1 MTTAATAQAEG
12 TLRRDG
18 MIERY
23 GTCLA
28 LVALVVFFALAAP
41 NFASPGNLLNVLRQ
55 VSFLSIL
62 AVGFTLAL
70 VVAELD
76 LSFAN
81 VCSLA
86 AVAMGALLY
95 GGWPVALGLAVPIL
109 IGLAFGLANGL
120 AVTRFKIPSLI
131 ATLATGTIANG
142 AAFLLTGGVAFVG
155 RLPESVLALGR
166 GTIAGLPILVVWMIA
181 VAVLAQFVVRG
192 TRLGAHMLATGE
204 AEDAARLAG
213 IDVARMKM
221 LGLALSGL
229 LAGITAVLLVGALS
243 TAAPTMAYDFLMRA
257 IAAVL
262 IGMTT
267 IEPGRPNVP
276 GTVVGVLMIG
286 SLTNGL
292 VLMGAPYFIQDIV
305 LGAIILASVGLSAS
319 RLKRAAFGL
328 HK

>member
-1 MTTAATAQAEG
+1 MSNQATDQF
-12 TLRRDG
+12 L
-18 MIERY
+18 ERY

-28 LVALVVFFALAAP
+28 LALLFAVFALTAT
-41 NFASPGNLLNVLRQ
+41 NFLASGNLLNILRQ
-55 VSFLSIL
+55 VSFLAIL

-70 VVAELD
+70 IVAELD

-81 VCSLA
+81 VCSLG
-86 AVAMGALLY
+86 AVSMGGLLARDVS
-95 GGWPVALGLAVPIL
+95 VALAIAAPLVVGI
-109 IGLAFGLANGL
+109 AFGLANGI

-142 AAFLLTGGVAFVG
+142 GAFLITGGIAYVKRPPA
-155 RLPESVLALGR
+155 SVLALGR
-166 GTIAGLPILVVWMIA
+166 GDILGVPVLVVWMVM
-181 VAVLAQFVVRG
+181 VAALAHFVIRF
-192 TRLGAHMLATGE
+192 TRLGAHMIATGE

-213 IDVARMKM
+213 IDVRRMKQ
-221 LGLALSGL
+221 LGLLLSGL
-229 LAGITAVLLVGALS
+229 LAGVTAVVLVAALG

-276 GTVVGVLMIG
+276 GTLVGVLLIG
-286 SLTNGL
+286 CLTNGL
-292 VLMGAPYFIQDIV
+292 VLLGYEYYVQDLV
-305 LGAIILASVGLSAS
+305 LGAIILVSVGLSAS

>member
-1 MTTAATAQAEG
+1 M
-12 TLRRDG
+12 
-18 MIERY
+18 
-23 GTCLA
+23 
-28 LVALVVFFALAAP
+28 
-41 NFASPGNLLNVLRQ
+41 
-55 VSFLSIL
+55 
-62 AVGFTLAL
+62 
-70 VVAELD
+70 
-76 LSFAN
+76 
-81 VCSLA
+81 
-86 AVAMGALLY
+86 
-95 GGWPVALGLAVPIL
+95 
-109 IGLAFGLANGL
+109 
-120 AVTRFKIPSLI
+120 
-131 ATLATGTIANG
+131 
-142 AAFLLTGGVAFVG
+142 
-155 RLPESVLALGR
+155 LALGR
-166 GTIAGLPILVVWMIA
+166 GTIAGLPVLAVWMIA
-181 VAVLAQFVVRG
+181 VALLAQFVVRG

-213 IDVARMKM
+213 IDVARMKL

-229 LAGITAVLLVGALS
+229 LAGVTAVLLVGALS

-292 VLMGAPYFIQDIV
+292 VLMGAPYFVQDIV

>member
-1 MTTAATAQAEG
+1 MTT
-12 TLRRDG
+12 LLPRHDPWL
-18 MIERY
+18 ERY

-28 LVALVVFFALAAP
+28 LLTLVAFFALTAP

-55 VSFLSIL
+55 VSFLAIL

-70 VVAELD
+70 IVAELD

-81 VCSLA
+81 ICSFA

-95 GGWPVALGLAVPIL
+95 GGWPIALGLAVPVA
-109 IGLAFGLANGL
+109 IGLGFGLANGI

-155 RLPESVLALGR
+155 RLPDAVLALGR
-166 GTIAGLPILVVWMIA
+166 GAIAGVPVLVVWMIA
-181 VAVLAQFVVRG
+181 VAALAQFVVRR

-213 IDVARMKM
+213 IDVARIKL
-221 LGLALSGL
+221 LGLALSGG
-229 LAGITAVLLVGALS
+229 LAGLTAVLLVGALS

-262 IGMTT
+262 LGMTT

-276 GTVVGVLMIG
+276 GTLVGVLMIG

-292 VLMGAPYFIQDIV
+292 VLMGAPYFVQDIV
-305 LGAIILASVGLSAS
+305 LGVIILGAVGLAAS

>member
-1 MTTAATAQAEG
+1 MTIATA
-12 TLRRDG
+12 DG
-18 MIERY
+18 LLARY

-28 LVALVVFFALAAP
+28 LVVLFAAFAALAP
-41 NFASPGNLLNVLRQ
+41 NFVAAANLLNILRQ
-55 VSFLSIL
+55 VSFLAML
-62 AVGFTLAL
+62 ATGFTLAL
-70 VVAELD
+70 IVAELD

-86 AVAMGALLY
+86 AVCMGALLHA
-95 GGWPVALGLAVPIL
+95 GWPVAAALAAPIA
-109 IGLAFGLANGL
+109 IGLAFGSANGL
-120 AVTRFKIPSLI
+120 AVTRFRIPSLI

-142 AAFLLTGGVAFVG
+142 AAFLITGGIAFVK
-155 RLPESVLALGR
+155 RPPESVLALGR
-166 GTIAGLPILVVWMIA
+166 GVVWGVPVLVVWMIA
-181 VAVLAQFVVRG
+181 VALLAQFIVRG
-192 TRLGAHMLATGE
+192 TRLGAHMIATGE

-213 IDVARMKM
+213 IDVAGMKR
-221 LGLALSGL
+221 LGLL
-229 LAGITAVLLVGALS
+229 LAGILAGLTAIVLVAALG

-276 GTVVGVLMIG
+276 GTLVGVLMIG
-286 SLTNGL
+286 CLTNGL
-292 VLMGAPYFIQDIV
+292 VLLGAEYYVQDIV
-305 LGAIILASVGLSAS
+305 LGAIILVSVGLSAS

>member
-109 IGLAFGLANGL
+109 IGLAFGFANGL

-229 LAGITAVLLVGALS
+229 FAGITAVLLVGALS